1 MFYFLNKKKAETG
14 TFKQQK
20 IDSLLIARKDKKFIE
35 IELLSISFFG
45 S

>member
-1 MFYFLNKKKAETG
+1 MFYFLKIKSETG

-45 S
+45 L